1 MALLL
6 ALAVNVGVGTMV
18 ESFRRTFLGYLDQR
32 LASELYVTARDDAE
46 AAAIADWLAARP
58 EVAAVLPTASAR
70 TRVADWPV
78 ERRRLPRPRHLP
90 RQLAARSPPR
100 PTPGTGSPRGEAAL
114 VSEQLARRL
123 GLWPGATLDAADA
136 RAAPGACRSPAS
148 TPTTAT
154 PRAR

>member
-6 ALAVNVGVGTMV
+6 ALAANVGVGTMV

-32 LASELYVTARDDAE
+32 LAAELYVTARDDAE

-58 EVAAVLPTASAR
+58 EVAAVLPTATAR

-78 ERRRLPRPRHLP
+78 DVVGFRDHATYRDNWPLARRR
-90 RQLAARSPPR
+90 
-100 PTPGTGSPRGEAAL
+100 
-114 VSEQLARRL
+114 ARRL
-123 GLWPGATLDAADA
+123 GPGRRAARRRSSPSSSPA
-136 RAAPGACRSPAS
+136 ASTSGPARPSRCRPRAAPGACRSPPS

-154 PRAR
+154 PKAR